1 MGRAKLEIK
10 KIENTTSRQVT
21 FSKRRN
27 GLIKKAYELST
38 LCDIDIALIMFS
50 PSGRLSHFSG
60 RSKSALTSGL
70 GYLDRERLRGASSP
84 EIYQGF
90 DPQLLRRSRL
100 VWRSPGGAVAAD
112 CGGQRDVGEA
122 TMVRRWCI
130 VGGVDTSMA
139 ISFFFDLFFG
149 LLCNCFTK
157 YQELGRVA
165 SRHDFAE
172 LDNEVA
178 PSLLAVVE

>member
-60 RSKSALTSGL
+60 RSKSALTSSL

-84 EIYQGF
+84 EIYQKCNHPLETDRTNKGRRRRHGEAAMA
-90 DPQLLRRSRL
+90 DHAALTGGHIGAWLAQEEGTMSGSWWRSR
-100 VWRSPGGAVAAD
+100 VVAIFLQWTIFEVY
-112 CGGQRDVGEA
+112 GTKPSMPQPYESSTIEA
-122 TMVRRWCI
+122 LIATP
-130 VGGVDTSMA
+130 
-139 ISFFFDLFFG
+139 L
-149 LLCNCFTK
+149 
-157 YQELGRVA
+157 
-165 SRHDFAE
+165 
-172 LDNEVA
+172 
-178 PSLLAVVE
+178 

>member
-84 EIYQGF
+84 EIYQ
-90 DPQLLRRSRL
+90 
-100 VWRSPGGAVAAD
+100 D
-112 CGGQRDVGEA
+112 CGGRRLLEPLWSGSRELWCWTGSVLAIVRLLIGTAVGHEVVDDGTSGYGVGEL
-122 TMVRRWCI
+122 VGEVLRR
-130 VGGVDTSMA
+130 
-139 ISFFFDLFFG
+139 
-149 LLCNCFTK
+149 
-157 YQELGRVA
+157 
-165 SRHDFAE
+165 H
-172 LDNEVA
+172 
-178 PSLLAVVE
+178 